1 LRHNCEFYLPFLY
14 IKNSI
19 GRITLSKDRLLL
31 GESLDLSTAVN
42 GRKKG
47 LGIEFLA
54 FLDCRRGCHDLAPL
68 KLKVAQETR
77 SSEERILF
85 QVRFRQRQ
93 YSFVF

>member
-1 LRHNCEFYLPFLY
+1 
-14 IKNSI
+14 
-19 GRITLSKDRLLL
+19 
-31 GESLDLSTAVN
+31 
-42 GRKKG
+42 